1 VRSVRCEDE
10 VQNRL
15 LAGERELQELREEIA
30 QLGLQ
35 VKIGDTGWREAL
47 ERLAARNERRRALL
61 AQMDSLRWVLTREEQ
76 LIAS

>member
-1 VRSVRCEDE
+1 MRCEDE
-10 VQNRL
+10 VQDRL

-30 QLGLQ
+30 RLGLQ
-35 VKIGDTGWREAL
+35 VKIGDDGWRDAL

-61 AQMDSLRWVLTREEQ
+61 AQVDSLRWVLTREEQ

>member
-1 VRSVRCEDE
+1 VRCEDE
-10 VQNRL
+10 VQDRL
-15 LAGERELQELREEIA
+15 LAGERELQQLREEIA

-35 VKIGDTGWREAL
+35 VTIGDAGWRDAL

>member
-1 VRSVRCEDE
+1 MRCEDE
-10 VQNRL
+10 VQDRL

-30 QLGLQ
+30 RLGLQ
-35 VKIGDTGWREAL
+35 VKIGDDGWRDAL
-47 ERLAARNERRRALL
+47 ERLAARNDRRRALL